1 MDINKNK
8 SFNLI
13 IPNMDK
19 TLDLAIA
26 RSIEHSFSF
35 VNIENQVNLPPIRQV
50 FENNLRDG
58 FGSWIRNLSRSNE
71 GLISPSLGIG
81 NTYPPI
87 SRSGFGFTVGIK
99 IKLDYKIR
107 FNFDMGMGYSVGG
120 ENFGGASTLHFSMYN
135 HGLGT
140 RAREKRMV
148 YDVTASAY
156 IIGGGGDG
164 IPMPNY
170 LLNYNTLSPFPD
182 RHKWSAMWGQMLTWN
197 SELNHRSFSIKDIQR
212 QGLFGFRLGNII
224 KFSTNNDA
232 TILPYLGGR
241 FLREK
246 TDNGWTGGLI
256 LYTPLFEI
264 GYQSFTG
271 TGIAFDGKIAPV
283 GGTDYKGTYYHQ
295 DSYNESLNKAS
306 SYLRF
311 NNGFN
316 SLTLD
321 FFGDGWFQNWIH
333 KIYKNP
339 KFIYPHF

>member
-13 IPNMDK
+13 IPAMDK
-19 TLDLAIA
+19 NLDLAIA

-35 VNIENQVNLPPIRQV
+35 VNIENSANLQNRQV

-58 FGSWIRNLSRSNE
+58 FDSWIRNLSRSNE
-71 GLISPSLGIG
+71 GLISPSLGIV

-87 SRSGFGFTVGIK
+87 SRNGFGFTFGIK

-107 FNFDMGMGYSVGG
+107 FNFDIGMGYSMGG

-197 SELNHRSFSIKDIQR
+197 SELNHRSFSLQDIQR
-212 QGLFGFRLGNII
+212 QGLVSLRLGNII
-224 KFSTNNDA
+224 KLSSNNDTKQWPFWGA
-232 TILPYLGGR
+232 G
-241 FLREK
+241 

-264 GYQSFTG
+264 GYQNFTG
-271 TGIAFDGKIAPV
+271 TGIAFDGRIAPV
-283 GGTDYKGTYYHQ
+283 GGEKYKGTYYRQ
-295 DSYNESLNKAS
+295 DLYNESLNKAS

-333 KIYKNP
+333 KGINNP
-339 KFIYPHF
+339 RFIYPHF